1 MAQKI
6 RGSAMA
12 LNIMHVDMD
21 AFYAAVEQQD
31 NPALKGKPVIV
42 GGLSN
47 RGVVSTASYEA
58 RKYGVHSAMPIVEA
72 KRLCPEGV
80 FLPGRHDRYAEV
92 SRQIFEIF
100 YHYTPLVEKLSIDE
114 AFLDLTG
121 CSRLFGDPI
130 QIGKKIKEELYNK
143 LGLTASI
150 GLARNKFLAKLASDL
165 DKPDGFFI
173 LEEKDIDRILEPL
186 DISKVW
192 GVGKKTEELL
202 KSKGIDTIGRLKSLS
217 LDELEMLLGKNGIQL
232 YYLSRGIDNRKVEVN
247 NQVKSISHE
256 ETFAENRVDKN
267 LILASLLRMSIKVS
281 RRLRKAGLQGSTI
294 EIKVRYG
301 DFTTY
306 NRSVSLA
313 VGTNK
318 TDIIYEKAIYLL
330 EKNRLLGKPIRLLGV
345 GVSNLSPEGA
355 QQLSLF
361 ENNIKMDKLDKTI
374 DLLRDRFGE
383 SSVMRARNLD
393 DFKSR

>member
-1 MAQKI
+1 M
-6 RGSAMA
+6 
-12 LNIMHVDMD
+12 
-21 AFYAAVEQQD
+21 
-31 NPALKGKPVIV
+31 
-42 GGLSN
+42 
-47 RGVVSTASYEA
+47 
-58 RKYGVHSAMPIVEA
+58 
-72 KRLCPEGV
+72 
-80 FLPGRHDRYAEV
+80 
-92 SRQIFEIF
+92 
-100 YHYTPLVEKLSIDE
+100 
-114 AFLDLTG
+114 
-121 CSRLFGDPI
+121 
-130 QIGKKIKEELYNK
+130 
-143 LGLTASI
+143 
-150 GLARNKFLAKLASDL
+150 
-165 DKPDGFFI
+165 
-173 LEEKDIDRILEPL
+173 
-186 DISKVW
+186 
-192 GVGKKTEELL
+192 
-202 KSKGIDTIGRLKSLS
+202 
-217 LDELEMLLGKNGIQL
+217 
-232 YYLSRGIDNRKVEVN
+232 
-247 NQVKSISHE
+247 
-256 ETFAENRVDKN
+256 DKN

>member
-1 MAQKI
+1 
-6 RGSAMA
+6 MA

-192 GVGKKTEELL
+192 GVGKKTEKLL

>member
-31 NPALKGKPVIV
+31 NPTLKGKPVIV

>member
-1 MAQKI
+1 
-6 RGSAMA
+6 MA

-202 KSKGIDTIGRLKSLS
+202 KSKGIDTIGILKSLS

>member
-1 MAQKI
+1 
-6 RGSAMA
+6 MA

-31 NPALKGKPVIV
+31 NPTLKGKPVIV